1 MRNLLRAIARL
12 PRRRLRLLIRA
23 SRIEA
28 VIARLE
34 TRLKSARKEKASLE
48 AKEARLER
56 RVAGAERKLAS
67 VLEGAGVS
75 GRGPGRPPKR
85 RGPGR
90 PPKARRRGPGRPPKR
105 RGPGRPP
112 KAGASRRRR
121 HRINEK
127 PLALALRDVLS
138 QKNQP
143 MAVAE
148 LADLVRQQGYKTK
161 SKPSIFAITVS
172 LALRKHPDLFA
183 RTGRKYQMAK
193 SAAPSN

>member
-1 MRNLLRAIARL
+1 MRNLIRAIARL

-28 VIARLE
+28 VITRLE
-34 TRLKSARKEKASLE
+34 TRLKSARKEKSSLE

-56 RVAGAERKLAS
+56 RVAGEERKLES
-67 VLEGAGVS
+67 VLAGAGVS

-90 PPKARRRGPGRPPKR
+90 PPKARRGPGRPPKR

-121 HRINEK
+121 RRINEK
-127 PLALALRDVLS
+127 PLALALRDILA
-138 QKNQP
+138 QKSQP

-148 LADLVRQQGYKTK
+148 LADLVRRQGYKTK

-172 LALRKHPDLFA
+172 LALRKHPEIFV

>member
-1 MRNLLRAIARL
+1 MRNLIRAIAKL

-23 SRIEA
+23 SRIEES
-28 VIARLE
+28 IARLE
-34 TRLKSARKEKASLE
+34 SRLESARKEKASLE

-56 RVAGAERKLAS
+56 RVAGQERKLAA
-67 VLEGAGVS
+67 VLAGAGVS

-90 PPKARRRGPGRPPKR
+90 PPKAHRGPGRPPKR

-112 KAGASRRRR
+112 KAGGSRRRR
-121 HRINEK
+121 AKINEK
-127 PLALALRDVLS
+127 PLALALRDVLAQKS
-138 QKNQP
+138 QA

-148 LADLVRQQGYKTK
+148 LADLVRQHGYKTK

-172 LALRKHPDLFA
+172 LALRKHPELFT